1 MLQFAV
7 ATLLAISFAVVLDLR
22 GTDAAPISADLYL
35 SQFCIGCTAPVNN
48 TVTSDLD
55 WLINIKTT
63 KHDFMAC
70 SHDRELY
77 CKNFDD
83 NLANETET
91 EIKKSLNTQLA
102 SEIANLQNLAEYRP
116 EYKESAGCSYFES
129 KVRDPRRVREE
140 CNDVEP
146 SPDHL
151 ELRSVLTLTT
161 ILMISFVVLA
171 GVWLLHR
178 SFRNWQ
184 LRKMIP
190 RDKTTARL
198 QIVGARRRASGL
210 IRR

>member
-1 MLQFAV
+1 MLHFAV
-7 ATLLAISFAVVLDLR
+7 TTFLAIPFAVVLDFR
-22 GTDAAPISADLYL
+22 GADAAAVSADLYL
-35 SQFCIGCTAPVNN
+35 SQFCAACTAIND
-48 TVTSDLD
+48 TVTRDLD
-55 WLINIKTT
+55 WLMSIETT
-63 KHDFMAC
+63 THDFTAC
-70 SHDRELY
+70 SYYGELY

-83 NLANETET
+83 NLSNETET
-91 EIKKSLNTQLA
+91 EISLNTQLV
-102 SEIANLQNLAEYRP
+102 SEIANLQILAEYRP
-116 EYKESAGCSYFES
+116 EYKESGGCSYFES

-146 SPDHL
+146 SSDHL
-151 ELRSVLTLTT
+151 ELLSVLTLTT
-161 ILMISFVVLA
+161 ILMISFVLLA

>member
-1 MLQFAV
+1 MLHFAV
-7 ATLLAISFAVVLDLR
+7 TTFLAISLAMVLDVR
-22 GTDAAPISADLYL
+22 GADATAVSADLSL
-35 SQFCIGCTAPVNN
+35 SQFCAGCAAIND
-48 TVTSDLD
+48 TVTRDLD
-55 WLINIKTT
+55 WPMSIETT
-63 KHDFMAC
+63 THDFTGC
-70 SHDRELY
+70 RYYGELY

-83 NLANETET
+83 NLSNETET
-91 EIKKSLNTQLA
+91 EIEISLNTQLV
-102 SEIANLQNLAEYRP
+102 SEIANLQIFAEYRP
-116 EYKESAGCSYFES
+116 EYQKSGGCSYFES

-140 CNDVEP
+140 CNNVEP
-146 SPDHL
+146 SSDHL
-151 ELRSVLTLTT
+151 ELLSVLTLTT
-161 ILMISFVVLA
+161 ILMISFVLFA